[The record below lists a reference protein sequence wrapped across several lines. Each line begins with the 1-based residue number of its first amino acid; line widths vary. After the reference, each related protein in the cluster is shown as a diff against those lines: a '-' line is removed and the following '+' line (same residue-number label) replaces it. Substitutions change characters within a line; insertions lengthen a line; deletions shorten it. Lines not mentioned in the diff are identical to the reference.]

1 MPSRALPTTTSRPQ
15 GVLVW
20 WLAGLVFA
28 LGLLSVSPKAHA
40 YLHGHDSD
48 TQHTHAPLA
57 AGHDDDGCAVTLFQ
71 HGVTT
76 PLDLPSIDTP
86 RTPCIATLTP
96 ALSTDS
102 PSAPRHLLRPA
113 RGPPCIG

>member
-1 MPSRALPTTTSRPQ
+1 MSSRRATTTPSRLK

-20 WLAGLVFA
+20 MLAGLVLA

-40 YLHGHDSD
+40 HLHGHDSD
-48 TQHTHAPLA
+48 AQHTHAPLA
-57 AGHDDDGCAVTLFQ
+57 AGHDDDGCAITLFQ

-76 PLDLPSIDTP
+76 PLDLPSIATP

-96 ALSTDS
+96 ALVTDA